1 MNKPMPP
8 YRITFYR
15 GGKPISTLDCYA
27 VPLPADVITLDGAD
41 LKVEGRQFHD
51 LTAEVQHVT
60 VHVAALF

>member
-1 MNKPMPP
+1 M
-8 YRITFYR
+8 
-15 GGKPISTLDCYA
+15 STLDCYA